1 MRLQVYSTQLR
12 SLGLFL
18 IALGLVL
25 ASLAGCSSHK
35 SKPAPTTTTKR
46 DAGAADSGE
55 PALDGNLP
63 GTARPD
69 VDAAGIIP
77 GSPPPELAGQACAVD
92 TNKLFEV
99 ATSMRQ
105 PEPTQLA
112 VDLIDSYFGLAYI
125 DKSKDCLDAIFLAE
139 LHGASGLGTPDVS
152 TAVDECTTVDH
163 VAVAHNGDAWLL
175 ASVDARMDE
184 RDLWVQPYKPGSTDT
199 PDANRLTMTLG
210 QKREV
215 ALTAIGTSAALAA
228 WVEQD
233 ASAGSTA
240 LNVRLL
246 SAQGEPTA
254 DTLVVDQSDT
264 ASFAGLALTPI
275 GTSFVGLGYRRFDS
289 MGSSE
294 IVLQVLDATT
304 GKPDRDAWVLTTQA
318 GAFGSVAITAD
329 ADGGAVIYS
338 IVQGSS
344 EQLWFQSLDKDG
356 HAAPVI
362 SGGKTGGPS
371 DASRIVGPPYNAV
384 DASLTK
390 LPNGFAVAY
399 RALPGGAIQTPRIR
413 VHFLDLFGRV
423 IGDSDVALAAQ
434 YGGRT
439 AIAAGYDGRIVFA
452 WSDQDDKTGKTTTTA
467 AKLPCVGGL

>member
-1 MRLQVYSTQLR
+1 MLLQVYPTRLR
-12 SLGLFL
+12 SLGLLL
-18 IALGLVL
+18 IALALP
-25 ASLAGCSSHK
+25 AAAACSSHK
-35 SKPAPTTTTKR
+35 NKPVSTTTTKR
-46 DAGAADSGE
+46 DAGHDD
-55 PALDGNLP
+55 DGGDLTPDGSLP
-63 GTARPD
+63 GLAKPD
-69 VDAAGIIP
+69 VDAAALIP
-77 GSPPPELAGQACAVD
+77 GEPPPELAGQACAVD

-99 ATSMRQ
+99 AVSMRQ

-112 VDLIDSYFGLAYI
+112 VDLIDSYFALAYI

-139 LHGASGLGTPDVS
+139 LHGASGLGTPEVS

-184 RDLWVQPYKPGSTDT
+184 RDLWVQPFKPGGDKL
-199 PDANRLTMTLG
+199 DAHRLTMNLA

-215 ALTAIGTSAALAA
+215 ALAAIGTSAALAA

-233 ASAGSTA
+233 SGAGSTV

-246 SAQGEPTA
+246 SAQGEPMA
-254 DTLVVDQSDT
+254 DAIAVDQSAS
-264 ASFAGLALTPI
+264 ASFAGLALAPI
-275 GTSFVGLGYRRFDS
+275 GTDFVGLGYRRFDN
-289 MGSSE
+289 MGRSE
-294 IVLQVLDATT
+294 IVLQVLNATT
-304 GKPDRDAWVLTTQA
+304 GKVDRAEWVLTKEA

-329 ADGGAVIYS
+329 ATGGAVIYS
-338 IVQGSS
+338 IIQGTS
-344 EQLWFQSLDKDG
+344 EQLWFQSLGKDG

-362 SGGKTGGPS
+362 SGGRIGGPA

-399 RALPGGAIQTPRIR
+399 RALPGGAIHTPRIR

-423 IGDSDVALAAQ
+423 IGDSDVALAQQ

-439 AIAAGYDGRIVFA
+439 AIQAGYDGRIVFA
-452 WSDQDDKTGKTTTTA
+452 WSDQDENGKTTTTA